1 MIDKQQE
8 QVYAEAQ
15 AVVKQYRPIEALI
28 PAYWSEGDVS
38 TNGVRL
44 HYYRTGGDK
53 PVLLLLHGFE
63 EYGLTWLH
71 TAKDLASDYDL
82 IMVDAR
88 GHGHSDGIAKA
99 GYSPKANVED
109 IAGFIH
115 ALALGRSKI
124 IGFSMGGTTALNFAV
139 AHPELVHSFIFEGWA
154 DGARQTAELV
164 NSEGYQNWFKNWLAG
179 LQQLRTMNREER
191 MLSALP
197 QLLSMMGGRLWPE
210 DEYVPMAE
218 ANVLFDLD
226 LAAYGMK
233 LWSPEYQGKPD
244 ETLQQVTCPALIMKH
259 SFAFP
264 APGAQPA
271 VRAVASQQPNVRIVY
286 FDNAG
291 HMIRRA
297 AFEQYIALVRE
308 FLKAH

>member
-1 MIDKQQE
+1 
-8 QVYAEAQ
+8 
-15 AVVKQYRPIEALI
+15 
-28 PAYWSEGDVS
+28 
-38 TNGVRL
+38 VRL
-44 HYYRTGGDK
+44 HYYRTGGNK
-53 PVLLLLHGFE
+53 PALLLLHGFQ

-71 TAKDLASDYDL
+71 TAKELEADYDL

-88 GHGHSDGIAKA
+88 GHGHSGGIAKA
-99 GYSPKANVED
+99 GYPPQANVED
-109 IAGFIH
+109 IADLIH
-115 ALALGRSKI
+115 ALALGRPKI
-124 IGFSMGGTTALNFAV
+124 IGFSMGGTTALNLAV
-139 AHPELVHSFIFEGWA
+139 VHPELVHSFIFEGWA

-164 NSEGYQNWFKNWLAG
+164 NSEGYQNWFKNWLVG
-179 LQQLRTMNREER
+179 LQQLRMMNREER

-197 QLLSMMGGRLWPE
+197 QLLSMMGGKVWPE

-218 ANVLFDLD
+218 ANALFDLD
-226 LAAYGMK
+226 LAASSMK

-244 ETLQQVTCPALIMKH
+244 ETLQRVTCPALIMKH

-271 VRAVASQQPNVRIVY
+271 VREVALQQSNVRIVY
-286 FDNAG
+286 FDNVG

-297 AFEQYIALVRE
+297 AFEQYMTLVRE